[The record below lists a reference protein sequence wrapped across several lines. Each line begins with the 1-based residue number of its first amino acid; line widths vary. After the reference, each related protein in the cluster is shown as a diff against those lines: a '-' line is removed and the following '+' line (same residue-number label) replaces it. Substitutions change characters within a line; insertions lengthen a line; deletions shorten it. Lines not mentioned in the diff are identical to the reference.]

1 MEGGRFTAITQITPS
16 WYDKIYASYKDDVM
30 LQDIMRSKLVD
41 AAQSPSFTYADG
53 VVKYKGRVVIG
64 SAGDI
69 SLWNDVWLIDSCL
82 AVQFPTLYSLP
93 EDQVSSIATAAV
105 KASIQPAT
113 STTQTSLAILQNG
126 AYEIPIPEHVGGH
139 NSLQRNPSSG
149 YNHALLQSPP
159 EASSHG
165 YHFITAAQATQQT
178 NYRVPE
184 EGKNGGSDT
193 SNMEGERKA
202 DMVGG
207 QTPLTGGQSIVFSR
221 LDLTDSSVS
230 TMPVNNVVDSSVRT
244 LNLGYTPARTSS
256 PAMSATI
263 GSVNA
268 PSIQQQM
275 QRNQKQQ
282 QQRSQQI
289 HQLQKHQQFAAAA
302 STHSE
307 TPTTS
312 NGSVYS
318 DYISSSSSMGTKL
331 PNALLHFLKILFK
344 AAVAAAVNKV
354 CTATDSTNLH

>member
-1 MEGGRFTAITQITPS
+1 MSFAPSTEPQLSQVLMFDCWYRIMLFSKALQRHQVMAITSSLRPKQHSRRITVCL
-16 WYDKIYASYKDDVM
+16 K
-30 LQDIMRSKLVD
+30 
-41 AAQSPSFTYADG
+41 
-53 VVKYKGRVVIG
+53 KG
-64 SAGDI
+64 
-69 SLWNDVWLIDSCL
+69 
-82 AVQFPTLYSLP
+82 
-93 EDQVSSIATAAV
+93 
-105 KASIQPAT
+105 KM
-113 STTQTSLAILQNG
+113 
-126 AYEIPIPEHVGGH
+126 
-139 NSLQRNPSSG
+139 
-149 YNHALLQSPP
+149 
-159 EASSHG
+159 
-165 YHFITAAQATQQT
+165 
-178 NYRVPE
+178 E
-184 EGKNGGSDT
+184 EDT

-202 DMVGG
+202 DMIGG

-230 TMPVNNVVDSSVRT
+230 TMPVNKVVDSSVRT

-256 PAMSATI
+256 PAMSAATI

-275 QRNQKQQ
+275 QRNQQQ

-318 DYISSSSSMGTKL
+318 DHISSSSSMGTKL

-344 AAVAAAVNKV
+344 AAVAVAVNKV

>member
-1 MEGGRFTAITQITPS
+1 MLLTNTSSFCNVIFSINGTTTSPGL
-16 WYDKIYASYKDDVM
+16 DVS
-30 LQDIMRSKLVD
+30 LLV
-41 AAQSPSFTYADG
+41 Q
-53 VVKYKGRVVIG
+53 
-64 SAGDI
+64 
-69 SLWNDVWLIDSCL
+69 
-82 AVQFPTLYSLP
+82 
-93 EDQVSSIATAAV
+93 
-105 KASIQPAT
+105 
-113 STTQTSLAILQNG
+113 
-126 AYEIPIPEHVGGH
+126 
-139 NSLQRNPSSG
+139 
-149 YNHALLQSPP
+149 NHALLQSPP
-159 EASSHG
+159 ETASHG

-184 EGKNGGSDT
+184 EGKNGGNDT

-230 TMPVNNVVDSSVRT
+230 TMPVNNVVDSSARS
-244 LNLGYTPARTSS
+244 LNLGSTPARTSS
-256 PAMSATI
+256 PVMSATI

-275 QRNQKQQ
+275 QWNQQQ

-289 HQLQKHQQFAAAA
+289 LQLQKHQQFAAAA
-302 STHSE
+302 STRSE

-318 DYISSSSSMGTKL
+318 DHISTSSSMGTKL

-354 CTATDSTNLH
+354 CTATGSTNLH

>member
-1 MEGGRFTAITQITPS
+1 MLLTNTSSFCNVICSINGTTTSPGL
-16 WYDKIYASYKDDVM
+16 DVS
-30 LQDIMRSKLVD
+30 LLV
-41 AAQSPSFTYADG
+41 Q
-53 VVKYKGRVVIG
+53 
-64 SAGDI
+64 
-69 SLWNDVWLIDSCL
+69 
-82 AVQFPTLYSLP
+82 
-93 EDQVSSIATAAV
+93 
-105 KASIQPAT
+105 
-113 STTQTSLAILQNG
+113 
-126 AYEIPIPEHVGGH
+126 
-139 NSLQRNPSSG
+139 
-149 YNHALLQSPP
+149 NHALLQSPP
-159 EASSHG
+159 EAASHG

-184 EGKNGGSDT
+184 EGKNGGNDT

-221 LDLTDSSVS
+221 LDFVFSRLDLTDSSVS
-230 TMPVNNVVDSSVRT
+230 TMPVNNVVDSSART
-244 LNLGYTPARTSS
+244 LNLGSTLARTSS
-256 PAMSATI
+256 PVMSATI

-275 QRNQKQQ
+275 QWNQQQ

-289 HQLQKHQQFAAAA
+289 LQLQKRQQFAAAA
-302 STHSE
+302 STRSE

-318 DYISSSSSMGTKL
+318 DHISSSSSMGTKL

-354 CTATDSTNLH
+354 CTATGSTNLR